1 VVMSV
6 AAQQEQPP
14 VNTEQGN
21 LVYCN
26 LNDLDFNAGEGGVF
40 TSLASA
46 ISSLTSQSSMQEGT
60 MTMTSANSG
69 FLQMVQAVP
78 GLQLATNDKS
88 PYSAVSTILLQG
100 GILQLKSDSSGQVS
114 NIVANPQH
122 NQGEQLAQVLHI
134 PIDSKLGAQEL
145 LRGGAE
151 RMLPS
156 QTVTCGGGSVS
167 RPQDAIASILAS
179 MNSTTGHTVTTLGGQ
194 TIIQTAG
201 GQTEQAQVS
210 LASPVD
216 YSTQVQDV
224 VNVVSGLGEER
235 AEMVPLNLATGSQQV
250 PTIQQPQSVQVQGFK
265 RVAQATPGGGI
276 ITKKVIIATINGT
289 QRILTPVSSPQMI
302 AVKSNSGG
310 PARILSDGTIPTN
323 PGTPLTIIQQKPV
336 QTKTVVTNPNTAG
349 SSVSPQGVKSIDN
362 KTCRWKFENGQICG
376 KVFTKTY
383 NLTVHMRMHQDI
395 RPFPCTICEQT
406 FRQKAHLQ
414 RHEAT
419 HGIDSTQGRKRR
431 KKSLLEGLNESGIL
445 GGRRQGGRMSE
456 SEEEEGGDSLYRPFN
471 DKRQKFSVGTMKTEA
486 DLDLDPMIEPIDGS
500 TAGPRKMCP
509 VTVGTNTDITPD
521 VREETFVDELEEDME
536 PVRYRSTQQGT
547 TTMQVEQGV
556 QYCEADL
563 LPQGGHFEQEDKF
576 VPNSAQTSIDAP
588 QVAAMQT
595 QVSMSEFMGEEGGQV
610 DLVDEEEGEGG
621 KVMKTEMVYTT
632 SQGGHYVS
640 EGQEFIEQEQGAATH
655 LLTADGSFID
665 ASSNHLVMSDGGL
678 VSLVNC
684 VSGDTGEPQ
693 ENVVNIVTSTATNEQ
708 GQQIVI
714 IENLDQHSPELQR
727 EIMNALLADHTIVP
741 ISQ

>member
-1 VVMSV
+1 
-6 AAQQEQPP
+6 
-14 VNTEQGN
+14 
-21 LVYCN
+21 L
-26 LNDLDFNAGEGGVF
+26 LD
-40 TSLASA
+40 S
-46 ISSLTSQSSMQEGT
+46 
-60 MTMTSANSG
+60 
-69 FLQMVQAVP
+69 
-78 GLQLATNDKS
+78 
-88 PYSAVSTILLQG
+88 LLQE
-100 GILQLKSDSSGQVS
+100 LKSDATGQVS

-122 NQGEQLAQVLHI
+122 SQGEQLTQVLHI

-151 RMLPS
+151 RMLPT
-156 QTVTCGGGSVS
+156 QIVPTCGGGGTGS

-179 MNSTTGHTVTTLGGQ
+179 MNSNGGHTVTTLDGQ
-194 TIIQTAG
+194 TIIQTRG
-201 GQTEQAQVS
+201 GEGQSHIS

-216 YSTQVQDV
+216 YSNQDV
-224 VNVVSGLGEER
+224 VSVVSGLGEER
-235 AEMVPLNLATGSQQV
+235 AEMVPLNLATSSQQV
-250 PTIQQPQSVQVQGFK
+250 STIQQPQSIQVQGFK
-265 RVAQATPGGGI
+265 RVAQGTPGGGI

-302 AVKSNSGG
+302 AVKSNVGG
-310 PARILSDGTIPTN
+310 GTRILTENPISN
-323 PGTPLTIIQQKPV
+323 SPGTPLTIIQQKPMLQAGQV
-336 QTKTVVTNPNTAG
+336 KPMMTSTATA
-349 SSVSPQGVKSIDN
+349 SSSLSPQGVKSIDN

-431 KKSLLEGLNESGIL
+431 KKSLLDGLNESGLL
-445 GGRRQGGRMSE
+445 GDRRQGGRMSE
-456 SEEEEGGDSLYRPFN
+456 SEEEEGGEGGIYRPYH
-471 DKRQKFSVGTMKTEA
+471 DKRQKFSVGTMKTEN
-486 DLDLDPMIEPIDGS
+486 DLDLDPMIEPIDGG
-500 TAGPRKMCP
+500 AGPRKMCP
-509 VTVGTNTDITPD
+509 VTVGTNTEITPD

-536 PVRYRSTQQGT
+536 PVRYRSSQQV

-563 LPQGGHFEQEDKF
+563 LPQSGQFEQQEVKF
-576 VPNSAQTSIDAP
+576 VPGGGGHHSIDAP

-610 DLVDEEEGEGG
+610 EMGEEEESEGG
-621 KVMKTEMVYTT
+621 KVMKTEMVYT
-632 SQGGHYVS
+632 SQGTHYVS
-640 EGQEFIEQEQGAATH
+640 DNHEYIEQEQDATH

-684 VSGDTGEPQ
+684 VSESGEQQ

-727 EIMNALLADHTIVP
+727 EIMNALLADHSIVP